1 MYVSTN
7 PQCGSRAV
15 CIPLVTCLLLIKLHL
30 TRAEMTKK
38 RLVCAKDVHDWSC
51 FMPWRHMYSRWRN
64 LPIASQYS
72 LSLFISWC
80 FLVHLTVVQVILV
93 PPQQYFLFS
102 LSFPSSP
109 SLPLGLC
116 RETRMQKPVASHCN
130 LWQLPCVFSWLCFAA
145 GLSLIIC
152 SFATAT

>member
-7 PQCGSRAV
+7 PQCGSQAV
-15 CIPLVTCLLLIKLHL
+15 CIPLVTCLLLIKLRL

-38 RLVCAKDVHDWSC
+38 QLVCAKDVHDWSC

-102 LSFPSSP
+102 LSLFLPLLP
-109 SLPLGLC
+109 SLWVCAGKQEC
-116 RETRMQKPVASHCN
+116 KN
-130 LWQLPCVFSWLCFAA
+130 LWHHIVIYGNRLVSFPGFALLLVFL
-145 GLSLIIC
+145 
-152 SFATAT
+152 